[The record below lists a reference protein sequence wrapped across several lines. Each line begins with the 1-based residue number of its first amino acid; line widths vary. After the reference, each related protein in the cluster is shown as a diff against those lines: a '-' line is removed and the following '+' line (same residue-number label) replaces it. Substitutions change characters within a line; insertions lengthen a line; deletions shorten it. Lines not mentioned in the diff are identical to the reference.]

1 MQSRVNL
8 EINLGRLAENFRRI
22 KDHVRPCS
30 VMAIL
35 KANAY
40 GLGVR
45 PIAETVKSAGADAI
59 GVAELQEA
67 AGLADLGLPIQIL
80 GNLLPDEI
88 APAVA
93 LDLICPLNSLEMAK
107 RISDEAVKQHRV
119 VRGALTVDSGMGRV
133 GLLPDE
139 AVGTALEIV
148 KLPGVKLYSIYSH
161 FSSAYLRH
169 DDYSLRQMAV
179 FRRILSEIKEHGIDI
194 PFIHMAASDAIS
206 NFPESCGAPFNMV
219 RSGINMYGFYDNEV
233 ARSMNLESIVEL
245 KTSLAAVRTLP
256 AGSCIGYGRMH
267 VLRDKARVG
276 TVAAGYA
283 DGLPLA
289 LSNRGYLLVNG
300 VLCPVLGRISMDYTT
315 VLLDNAPDAK
325 WGDEV
330 VCFGRQGDNEIPL
343 EDWARLKGTHSYD
356 ILCSIGGRVKRVY
369 IP

>member
-1 MQSRVNL
+1 MRSRVNL
-8 EINLGRLAENFRRI
+8 EISLGRLAENFRRI
-22 KDHVRPCS
+22 RRHVAPCS
-30 VMAIL
+30 VMAVL

-45 PIAETVKSAGADAI
+45 RIAETVKSAGADAI

-67 AGLADLGLPIQIL
+67 AELAGLGLPIQIL

-88 APAVA
+88 APAVE
-93 LDLICPLNSLEMAK
+93 LDIICPLNSLEMAQ
-107 RISDEAVKQHRV
+107 RIDAEAKKQGKT

-139 AVGTALEIV
+139 AVKAALEIQ
-148 KLPGVKLYSIYSH
+148 KLPNLRLHGIYSH
-161 FSSAYLRH
+161 FSSAYMRH
-169 DDYSLRQMAV
+169 DDYSLRQLAV
-179 FRRILSEIKEHGIDI
+179 FRRILSELEAHGVNI
-194 PFIHMAASDAIS
+194 PFVHMAASDAIG
-206 NFPESCGAPFNMV
+206 NFPESFGRPFNMV

-233 ARSMNLESIVEL
+233 ARAINLDSIVEL

-267 VLRDKARVG
+267 VLRDRARVG

-330 VCFGRQGDNEIPL
+330 VCFGRQGEREIPL
-343 EDWARLKGTHSYD
+343 DDWARLKGTHSYD
-356 ILCSIGGRVKRVY
+356 ILCSIGGRVRRVY
-369 IP
+369 LP